1 MEAINEMLVGL
12 EENVLRILDHGEITR
27 TMLGGIARR
36 ADENFF
42 KIDERFDNVEK
53 RFIKIN
59 EQLDKMDE
67 RFDRIDERL
76 DKMEGR
82 LDKMDGR
89 LDKMDGRLDKMDE
102 RFDRMD
108 ERFNKIETK
117 LNVLTNETSN
127 SFIEVFAQLGGI
139 NAEIIKIGAAT
150 RYQQYHEDQMKF
162 NINN

>member
-1 MEAINEMLVGL
+1 MEAIDEILVRL
-12 EENVLRILDHGEITR
+12 EESVLRILDHGEITR

-53 RFIKIN
+53 RFIKID
-59 EQLDKMDE
+59 ERLDKMDE
-67 RFDRIDERL
+67 RFDRIDE
-76 DKMEGR
+76 
-82 LDKMDGR
+82 R

-102 RFDRMD
+102 RFDRMDERFNKID

-139 NAEIIKIGAAT
+139 NSEIIKIGAAT

>member
-1 MEAINEMLVGL
+1 MEAINEILVRL

-53 RFIKIN
+53 RFIKID
-59 EQLDKMDE
+59 ERLDKMDE
-67 RFDRIDERL
+67 RFDRMDE
-76 DKMEGR
+76 
-82 LDKMDGR
+82 R

-102 RFDRMD
+102 RFNKID